1 MSLAPEETAH
11 RVLAL
16 TLVTLPVTSSLV
28 KRGEKSNVPK
38 SLNTPPYGPTPELIF
53 GLRDPLPHLENES
66 IVLSFTALLLINTP
80 GSATPL
86 WILGKISFM

>member
-28 KRGEKSNVPK
+28 ERGKK
-38 SLNTPPYGPTPELIF
+38 ADGPTPELIF

-66 IVLSFTALLLINTP
+66 IVLSFTALLLINTL
-80 GSATPL
+80 GSATLL
-86 WILGKISFM
+86 WILGKISFIQ